1 MIDNK
6 ILIFSLF
13 NFNINSGG
21 PSGFLA
27 QNLIDKPRDF
37 FVFPQDLIFPNRFRN
52 ILKNYINDKFLKKE
66 KNYLIDIFKESNAKN
81 YKYIFF
87 HDCATLFKCRDLI
100 QDHQIVILQSHSPEL
115 PSKESKEAGAS
126 SDYIAFLQQAEQ
138 YSFQRANYIVFPSE
152 GAVNIYRTLNFDEKK
167 VRLILSGCKNIDL
180 VRKDYPLE
188 NKINLFFIGRRN
200 KVKGFD
206 IVLESFKRAVEVR
219 DDINLIIAGGG
230 DEIKYKN
237 VYDLGFINNPLDW
250 YHNAD
255 YVINANRQSYFDLS
269 ILEALSVG
277 ARLIMTTNFGHSFF
291 KGTSEDIL
299 EFDAEDANGLYNV
312 LTSEKLTKKILP
324 SNLNKELYQKHFTDQ
339 LYYERLKSF
348 FQKLRNE

>member
-13 NFNINSGG
+13 TFNINSGG
-21 PSGFLA
+21 PPGFLA
-27 QNLIDKPRDF
+27 QNLEDKPRDF

-66 KNYLIDIFKESNAKN
+66 WNHLIETFKACNAKN

-87 HDCATLFKCRDLI
+87 HDCATLYKCRNLI

-115 PSKESKEAGAS
+115 PSEESKEAGAP

-138 YSFQRANYIVFPSE
+138 YSFQRANYIVFPSVGSE
-152 GAVNIYRTLNFDEKK
+152 DLYRSLEYDRNKIK
-167 VRLILSGCKNIDL
+167 YILSGSRSKNTI
-180 VRKDYPLE
+180 RRDYPLD

-206 IVLESFKRAVEVR
+206 IVLQSFKRAVEAR

-299 EFDAEDANGLYNV
+299 EFDAEEANGLYNV

-348 FQKLRNE
+348 FQELRNV